1 MSGHAPVS
9 GFVTRTRFIIGLGC
23 VAFGAAIF
31 AVAFRAALALVYR
44 AVFHADD
51 VVAAI
56 AGLSPWRR
64 VGVLMSGA
72 VGLIRI
78 GGQVS

>member
-1 MSGHAPVS
+1 M
-9 GFVTRTRFIIGLGC
+9 TRTRFIIGLGC

-51 VVAAI
+51 CLLYTSDAADE
-56 AGLSPWRR
+56 L
-64 VGVLMSGA
+64 
-72 VGLIRI
+72 
-78 GGQVS
+78 